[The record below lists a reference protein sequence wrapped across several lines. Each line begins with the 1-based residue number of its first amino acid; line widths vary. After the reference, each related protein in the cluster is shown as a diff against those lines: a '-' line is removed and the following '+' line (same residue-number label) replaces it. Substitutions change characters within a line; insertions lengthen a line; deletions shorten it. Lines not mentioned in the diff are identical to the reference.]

1 MLRQN
6 QEGFQ
11 KSVCV
16 GWWLVC
22 LGLNF
27 NPTTTAINIPEKAAS
42 VSIGKGSCDWVGCC
56 EAEDDG
62 LGDVSTGD

>member
-1 MLRQN
+1 M
-6 QEGFQ
+6 
-11 KSVCV
+11 
-16 GWWLVC
+16 
-22 LGLNF
+22 GLNF